1 MAQGKGAKGTTPKL
15 PRNYEVAPGLS
26 RFSKARLFHK
36 RGLYQKLQK
45 ASPAKPKSKEDKSKQ
60 YVVKPIGG
68 DKNGKERRILAKK
81 GSKITPVLTNVKNS
95 VRRNP
100 KKVPLRK
107 SITPGTVLILLAGRH
122 RGKRV
127 VFLKQ
132 LEKSGL
138 LLVTGPMKLN
148 AVPLRRV
155 AQAFVIATK
164 TKLDISKVTIPD
176 HVNHDYFKKKSEK
189 KSEKTDASIFAAGK
203 SEYTVTDQRKA
214 DQKTVDSALLGV
226 IRAHKDRKYL
236 FGYLGSRFALAKGQL
251 PHNLVY

>member
-1 MAQGKGAKGTTPKL
+1 L
-15 PRNYEVAPGLS
+15 PRNYEIAPGLS
-26 RFSKARLFHK
+26 RFSKARLYHK

-45 ASPAKPKSKEDKSKQ
+45 PIKAKSKGKEDASKN
-60 YVVKPIGG
+60 YIVKPIGG
-68 DKNGKERRILAKK
+68 DNNGKERKILVKK
-81 GSKITPVLTNVKNS
+81 GTKLAPVLTNVKKTI
-95 VRRNP
+95 RRNS

-107 SITPGTVLILLAGRH
+107 SITPGTILILLAGRH

-164 TKLDISKVTIPD
+164 TKLDISKVAIPD
-176 HVNHDYFKKKSEK
+176 HLNDDYFKKKVDK
-189 KSEKTDASIFAAGK
+189 NANNKDASIFAAGK
-203 SEYTVTDQRKA
+203 SEYTVTDQRKT
-214 DQKTVDSALLGV
+214 DQKNVDSAVLSV
-226 IRAHKDRKYL
+226 VRAQKDDKKFL
-236 FGYLGSRFALAKGQL
+236 FGYLGSRFSLAKGQH
-251 PHNLVY
+251 PHNLVF